1 VQLDSGNNNFTH
13 FSLNRERS
21 RYNRGTSVANEEM
34 LVLNKLLQEI
44 EDLKLGLDPNVLSG
58 WYQKIASDAKAK
70 VPSHLIDSIYVI
82 QDPILPMKF
91 EFKTSRRAI
100 KYVTEAIDR
109 NMDEMPF
116 ATRLYFQKLSE
127 LIQAEA
133 LR

>member
-1 VQLDSGNNNFTH
+1 M
-13 FSLNRERS
+13 
-21 RYNRGTSVANEEM
+21 ANEEIV
-34 LVLNKLLQEI
+34 VLNRLLKEI

-58 WYQKIASDAKAK
+58 WYQKIASDARSEA
-70 VPSHLIDSIYVI
+70 PSHLTYSIGVV

-100 KYVTEAIDR
+100 KYVIEAIER
-109 NMDEMPF
+109 NLDAMPL

>member
-1 VQLDSGNNNFTH
+1 MAS
-13 FSLNRERS
+13 
-21 RYNRGTSVANEEM
+21 EEM
-34 LVLNKLLQEI
+34 VFLNKLLAEI
-44 EDLKLGLDPNVLSG
+44 ERLKEGLDPTVLAG
-58 WYQKIASDAKAK
+58 WYHKIASDARAEA
-70 VPSHLIDSIYVI
+70 PSHLTDSIEVV

-100 KYVTEAIDR
+100 KYVVEAIDR
-109 NMDEMPF
+109 NLDNMPL

>member
-1 VQLDSGNNNFTH
+1 MV
-13 FSLNRERS
+13 
-21 RYNRGTSVANEEM
+21 
-34 LVLNKLLQEI
+34 VLNKLLQDI

-58 WYQKIASDAKAK
+58 WYQKIADDARAEA
-70 VPSHLIDSIYVI
+70 PSHLIDSIGVL

-100 KYVTEAIDR
+100 GYVIGAIDR
-109 NMDEMPF
+109 NLDGMPM

>member
-1 VQLDSGNNNFTH
+1 MLM
-13 FSLNRERS
+13 LNR
-21 RYNRGTSVANEEM
+21 
-34 LVLNKLLQEI
+34 LLKEI
-44 EDLKLGLDPNVLSG
+44 DDLKLGLDPSVLSG
-58 WYQKIASDAKAK
+58 WYQRIASDARAEA
-70 VPSHLIDSIYVI
+70 PSHLTDSIDVV

-100 KYVTEAIDR
+100 RYVIDAIDR
-109 NMDEMPF
+109 NLDAMPM

>member
-1 VQLDSGNNNFTH
+1 M
-13 FSLNRERS
+13 
-21 RYNRGTSVANEEM
+21 ANEEM
-34 LVLNKLLQEI
+34 LVLNRLLQEI
-44 EDLKLGLDPNVLSG
+44 EDLKLGLDPSILWG
-58 WYQKIASDAKAK
+58 WYQKVASDARAEA
-70 VPSHLIDSIYVI
+70 PSHLTDSIDVI

-100 KYVTEAIDR
+100 KYVIEAIDR
-109 NMDEMPF
+109 NLEGMPM

>member
-1 VQLDSGNNNFTH
+1 M
-13 FSLNRERS
+13 
-21 RYNRGTSVANEEM
+21 ANEEM
-34 LVLNKLLQEI
+34 LVLNKLLKEI
-44 EDLKLGLDPNVLSG
+44 EDLKLGLDPTVLAG
-58 WYQKIASDAKAK
+58 WYEKIKDDAKSEA
-70 VPSHLIDSIYVI
+70 PGHLVDSIDVV

-100 KYVTEAIDR
+100 KYVVEAIDR
-109 NMDEMPF
+109 NLDGMPM

>member
-1 VQLDSGNNNFTH
+1 M
-13 FSLNRERS
+13 
-21 RYNRGTSVANEEM
+21 ANEEM

-58 WYQKIASDAKAK
+58 WYQKIASEAKAEA
-70 VPSHLIDSIYVI
+70 PPHLVDSIDVV

-100 KYVTEAIDR
+100 KFVIDAIDR
-109 NMDEMPF
+109 NLDGMPL